1 MIMDNFQLIIL
12 IVTVIGSMM
21 AHGKIILGRIG
32 ALEDRMSALETRMS
46 ALESRV
52 SALENRVSAL
62 ENRMSALEIRVSHLD
77 GMFEGFR
84 AAGLVPSGTLKEPTG
99 TA

>member
-12 IVTVIGSMM
+12 MVTIIGSMF
-21 AHGKIILGRIG
+21 AHGKIILSRIA
-32 ALEDRMSALETRMS
+32 ALEDRM
-46 ALESRV
+46 

-62 ENRMSALEIRVSHLD
+62 EGRVSALEGRVSSLENRVSALETRVCHMEGL
-77 GMFEGFR
+77 FEGFR
-84 AAGLVPSGTLKEPTG
+84 AAGLVPSVAAKEPTG

>member
-12 IVTVIGSMM
+12 MVTVIGSMF

-32 ALEDRMSALETRMS
+32 ALEDRMSALESRMS
-46 ALESRV
+46 ALEHRV
-52 SALENRVSAL
+52 SALENRVSHL
-62 ENRMSALEIRVSHLD
+62 EGL
-77 GMFEGFR
+77 FEGFR
-84 AAGLVPSGTLKEPTG
+84 AAGFVPSVAAKEPTG

>member
-12 IVTVIGSMM
+12 MVTVIGSMF

-32 ALEDRMSALETRMS
+32 ALEDRMSALESRM
-46 ALESRV
+46 
-52 SALENRVSAL
+52 SALENRVSHL
-62 ENRMSALEIRVSHLD
+62 EGL
-77 GMFEGFR
+77 FEGFR
-84 AAGLVPSGTLKEPTG
+84 VAEFAPSVAAKEPTS